1 MSVKI
6 KPKRG
11 SGSPA
16 GSIETNEIAMD
27 TSAKKLYVSTDGS
40 NAVVLADDSKTY
52 LETDI
57 GFFSNFDSSTP
68 PKPGTVT
75 IGANTLSVGSSGQ
88 RLDITGGTAGIRIK
102 SAVDAQANNI
112 TTTGTVTG
120 GTLAGTN
127 GNITTVT
134 ATTLS
139 GTTLQ
144 SESGNDLT
152 VFPNAEQKLVL
163 KATKTPG
170 GGSADTA
177 QIDVTYDGS
186 TTFTLDAETTNNKRI
201 ALRGDRVSLLASGAS
216 SDSDITVRNDRIV
229 LGVNGAEY
237 VRLQGDQVQ
246 LSKELDLNGS
256 DIVDVNEIKSP
267 SGNNLELKSLG
278 TNNIILTSTN
288 DIDLAVGAV
297 TTDSVNISGKTNI
310 TGDNSQPHTLK
321 VLTNM
326 NDSASDDLHN
336 SQTYV
341 LQGYLNGSNGIKDN
355 VQNSVT
361 YQVES
366 DTETKTVGRVSAEY
380 QANGVGNRIKLI
392 SVNNGSAGNDGNA
405 EGAIGALSTDNP
417 NGNGQVDIDCQ
428 RFKSN
433 VPVLFPSYTTTER
446 GTLHNIQN
454 GMVIYNT
461 TDHKLQVRANGGW
474 ETITSS

>member
-1 MSVKI
+1 MTVKI

-27 TSAKKLYVSTDGS
+27 TSAKKVYVSTDGS
-40 NAVVLADDSKTY
+40 NAVVLADDTKTY

-75 IGANTLSVGSSGQ
+75 IGSNTLSVGASGQ
-88 RLDITGGTAGIRIK
+88 RLDITGGTSGIRIK

-112 TTTGTVTG
+112 TTTGTITG
-120 GTLAGTN
+120 GTLAGTA

-139 GTTLQ
+139 GTTVQ

-152 VFPNAEQKLVL
+152 IFPNDDQKLIL
-163 KATKTPG
+163 KNTK
-170 GGSADTA
+170 SSDTA
-177 QIDVTYDGS
+177 QIDVTYNGS
-186 TTFTLDAETTNNKRI
+186 NQFEIDADTTSNKRI
-201 ALRGDRVSLLASGAS
+201 RLVGDRASIVAPGS
-216 SDSDITVRNDRIV
+216 SADTEVLTRSDRII
-229 LGVNGAEY
+229 LGVDGVEY
-237 VRLQGDQVQ
+237 VRCAGNQVQ
-246 LSKELDLNGS
+246 LSKELDLNGN
-256 DIVDVNEIKSP
+256 DIVDVNEIKGP
-267 SGNNLELKSLG
+267 SGNNLELKTTG

-297 TTDSVNISGKTNI
+297 STDNVNISGKTNI
-310 TGDNSQPHTLK
+310 TGERTQPHTLK
-321 VLTNM
+321 VLTDM
-326 NDSASDDLHN
+326 QDSSSDDIHN

-341 LQGYLNGSNGIKDN
+341 LQGYLNGGNGIKNN

-366 DTETKTVGRVSAEY
+366 DTETLTVGRVSAEF
-380 QANGVGNRIKLI
+380 QSNGVGNRMKMI
-392 SVNNGSAGNDGNA
+392 SVNNGSSNNDGNA
-405 EGAIGALSTDNP
+405 EGAIGNTSSDSP
-417 NGNGQVDIDCQ
+417 NGNGQIDVDSQ

-446 GTLHNIQN
+446 DTLHNLQV

-461 TDHKLQVRANGGW
+461 TLNKLQLRTNSGW
-474 ETITSS
+474 ETVTSS

>member
-27 TSAKKLYVSTDGS
+27 TSAKKVYVSTDGS

-75 IGANTLSVGSSGQ
+75 IGSNTLSVGASGQ
-88 RLDITGGTAGIRIK
+88 RLDITGGTSGIRIK

-112 TTTGTVTG
+112 TTTGTITG

-139 GTTLQ
+139 GTTVQ

-152 VFPNAEQKLVL
+152 IFPNDDQKLIL
-163 KATKTPG
+163 KNTK
-170 GGSADTA
+170 SSDTA
-177 QIDVTYDGS
+177 QIDITYNGS
-186 TTFTLDAETTNNKRI
+186 NQFEIDADTTSNKRI
-201 ALRGDRVSLLASGAS
+201 RLVGDRASIVAPGS
-216 SDSDITVRNDRIV
+216 SADTEVLTRSDRII
-229 LGVNGAEY
+229 LGVDGVEY
-237 VRLQGDQVQ
+237 VRLAGNQVQ
-246 LSKELDLNGS
+246 LSKELDLNGN
-256 DIVDVNEIKSP
+256 DIVDVNEIKGP
-267 SGNNLELKSLG
+267 SGNNLELKTTG

-297 TTDSVNISGKTNI
+297 TTDNVNISGKTNI

-326 NDSASDDLHN
+326 NDSASDDIHN

-341 LQGYLNGSNGIKDN
+341 LQGYLNAGNGIKDN

-366 DTETKTVGRVSAEY
+366 DTETKTVGRVSAEF
-380 QANGVGNRIKLI
+380 QSNGVGNRMKMI
-392 SVNNGSAGNDGNA
+392 SVNNGGANNDGNA
-405 EGAIGALSTDNP
+405 EGAIGNQSSDSP
-417 NGNGQVDIDCQ
+417 NGNGQIDVDSQ

-461 TDHKLQVRANGGW
+461 TDHKLQVRANGSW
-474 ETITSS
+474 VDLH

>member
-27 TSAKKLYVSTDGS
+27 TSAKKIYVSTDGS
-40 NAVVLADDSKTY
+40 NAVVLADDSRTY
-52 LETDI
+52 METDT
-57 GFFSNFDSSTP
+57 GFFSNFSGDS
-68 PKPGTVT
+68 PGT
-75 IGANTLSVGSSGQ
+75 INLGSNNLSVGASGQ
-88 RLDITGGTAGIRIK
+88 RLDITAGSSGIRIK

-144 SESGNDLT
+144 SASGNDLT

-177 QIDVTYDGS
+177 QIDVTYNGS
-186 TTFTLDAETTNNKRI
+186 NQFDIDADTTSNKRI
-201 ALRGDRVSLLASGAS
+201 VLKGDRASIVAPGS
-216 SDSDITVRNDRIV
+216 SGNTEVTTRSDRVV
-229 LGVNGAEY
+229 MGVDNAVY
-237 VRLQGDQVQ
+237 ATLRSDQVQ
-246 LSKELDLNGS
+246 LSKELDLNGVN
-256 DIVDVNEIKSP
+256 IVDANIIKGQSGSNIEIQ
-267 SGNNLELKSLG
+267 SLG
-278 TNNIILTSTN
+278 TNNIKLTSTN
-288 DIDLAVGAV
+288 DIDLVVGAV
-297 TTDSVNISGKTNI
+297 TTDNVNITGKTNI

-321 VLTNM
+321 VLTDM
-326 NDSASDDLHN
+326 NDSASDDIHN

-341 LQGYLNGSNGIKDN
+341 LEGYLNSGNGIKDN

-361 YQVES
+361 YQVAS
-366 DTETKTVGRVSAEY
+366 DTETFTVGRVSAEY
-380 QANGVGNRIKLI
+380 QANGVGNRMKMI
-392 SVNNGSAGNDGNA
+392 SVNNGSSNNDGNA
-405 EGAIGALSTDNP
+405 EGAIGNTSSDSP
-417 NGNGQVDIDCQ
+417 NGNGQIDVDSQ

-454 GMVIYNT
+454 GMVLYNT
-461 TDHKLQVRANGGW
+461 TTHKLQVRANGSW
-474 ETITSS
+474 VDLH

>member
-1 MSVKI
+1 MTSVI

-11 SGSPA
+11 TGSPA
-16 GSIETNEIAMD
+16 GSLSTNEIAMD
-27 TSAKKLYVSTDGS
+27 TTNKKLYVSTDGS
-40 NAVVLADDSKTY
+40 NAVVLADDSRTY
-52 LETDI
+52 METDT
-57 GFFSNFDSSTP
+57 GFFSNFSGDN
-68 PKPGTVT
+68 PGT
-75 IGANTLSVGSSGQ
+75 INLGSNNLSVGSGGQ
-88 RLDITGGTAGIRIK
+88 RLDVTAGSAGIRIK

-152 VFPNAEQKLVL
+152 VFPHAEQKLVL

-177 QIDVTYDGS
+177 QIDVTYNGS
-186 TTFTLDAETTNNKRI
+186 NQFDIDADTTSSKRL
-201 ALRGDRVSLLASGAS
+201 ALRGDRVSLLASGS
-216 SDSDITVRNDRIV
+216 SADSDITVRNDRIV
-229 LGVNGAEY
+229 FGVDGVLY
-237 VRLQGDQVQ
+237 VQLRGDQVQ
-246 LSKELDLNGS
+246 LTKELDLNGL
-256 DIVDVNEIKSP
+256 DIVDAKEIIGKS
-267 SGNNLELKSLG
+267 SGNLELKTTGS
-278 TNNIILTSTN
+278 NNIKLTSTN

-297 TTDSVNISGKTNI
+297 TTDNVNISGKTNI

-321 VLTNM
+321 VLTDM
-326 NDSASDDLHN
+326 NDSASDDIHN

-341 LQGYLNGSNGIKDN
+341 LQGYLNSGNGIKDN

-366 DTETKTVGRVSAEY
+366 DTETFTVGRVSAEF
-380 QANGVGNRIKLI
+380 QANGVGNRMKVI
-392 SVNNGSAGNDGNA
+392 SVNNGGANNDGNA
-405 EGAIGALSTDNP
+405 SGAIGNQSSDSP
-417 NGNGQVDIDCQ
+417 NGNGQVDVTPQ

-433 VPVLFPSYTTTER
+433 VPVLFPTYTTTER
-446 GTLHNIQN
+446 GTLHSIEN

-461 TDHKLQVRANGGW
+461 TTHKLQVRANGAW
-474 ETITSS
+474 VDLH

>member
-27 TSAKKLYVSTDGS
+27 TGAKKIYVSTDGS
-40 NAVVLADDSKTY
+40 NAVVLADDSRTY
-52 LETDI
+52 METDTS
-57 GFFSNFDSSTP
+57 FFSNFSGAA
-68 PKPGTVT
+68 PGT
-75 IGANTLSVGSSGQ
+75 INLGSNNLSVGASGQ
-88 RLDITGGTAGIRIK
+88 RLDVTAGTGGIRVK
-102 SAVDAQANNI
+102 SALDAQANNI

-144 SESGNDLT
+144 SASGNDLT
-152 VFPNAEQKLVL
+152 IFPIAEQKLVL
-163 KATKTPG
+163 KATKTPS

-177 QIDVTYDGS
+177 QIDVTYNGS
-186 TTFTLDAETTNNKRI
+186 NQFDIDAETTNNKRLV
-201 ALRGDRVSLLASGAS
+201 LRGDRVSLLASGAS
-216 SDSDITVRNDRIV
+216 SDSDITVRDDRLV
-229 LGVNGAEY
+229 LGVNGALY
-237 VRLQGDQVQ
+237 IQCRGDQVQ
-246 LSKELDLNGS
+246 LSKELDLNGVN
-256 DIVDVNEIKSP
+256 IVDANIISGQSGSNLEIKT
-267 SGNNLELKSLG
+267 LG
-278 TNNIILTSTN
+278 TNNLKLTSTN
-288 DIDLAVGAV
+288 DIDMTVGNVAS
-297 TTDSVNISGKTNI
+297 DNVNISGKTNI
-310 TGDNSQPHTLK
+310 TGDNTQPHTLK

-326 NDSASDDLHN
+326 NDSASDDIHN

-341 LQGYLNGSNGIKDN
+341 LQGYLNSGNGIKDN

-366 DTETKTVGRVSAEY
+366 DTETFTVGRVSAEY
-380 QANGVGNRIKLI
+380 QANGVGNRMKVI
-392 SVNNGSAGNDGNA
+392 SVNNGGANNDGNA
-405 EGAIGALSTDNP
+405 EGAIGNQTSDSP
-417 NGNGQVDIDCQ
+417 NGNGQVDVDAQ

-433 VPVLFPSYTTTER
+433 VPVQFPSYTTTER

-454 GMVIYNT
+454 GMVLYNGT
-461 TDHKLQVRANGGW
+461 THKLQVRANGAW
-474 ETITSS
+474 VDLH

>member
-27 TSAKKLYVSTDGS
+27 TTAKKLYVSTDGS
-40 NAVVLADDSKTY
+40 NAVVLADDTQTY
-52 LETDI
+52 LDGVNLVDYNGSTPTDI
-57 GFFSNFDSSTP
+57 NLGSCQV
-68 PKPGTVT
+68 GT
-75 IGANTLSVGSSGQ
+75 GAAGERLELTGGSS
-88 RLDITGGTAGIRIK
+88 GIRIK

-120 GTLAGTN
+120 GTLAGTA

-139 GTTLQ
+139 GTTVQ

-163 KATKTPG
+163 KATTTPG
-170 GGSADTA
+170 GGSASTA
-177 QIDVTYDGS
+177 QIDIEYDGS
-186 TTFTLDAETTNNKRI
+186 NQFTIDSDSTSNKRI
-201 ALRGDRVSLLASGAS
+201 AVKGDRASMLAPGS
-216 SDSDITVRNDRIV
+216 SNDTEVTVRSDRV
-229 LGVNGAEY
+229 VMGVDGTLY
-237 VRLQGDQVQ
+237 MTLRSDQIQ
-246 LSKELDLNGS
+246 LSKDLDMQGN
-256 DIVDVNEIKSP
+256 DIVDASEIKGQ
-267 SGNNLELKSLG
+267 SGGNLELKTLG
-278 TNNIILTSTN
+278 TNNIVLTSTN
-288 DIDLAVGAV
+288 DIDMSVGAV
-297 TTDSVNISGKTNI
+297 TTDNVNISGKTNI

-326 NDSASDDLHN
+326 NDSASDDIHN

-366 DTETKTVGRVSAEY
+366 DTETLTVGRVSAEY
-380 QANGVGNRIKLI
+380 QANGVGNRMKII
-392 SVNNGSAGNDGNA
+392 SVNNGGANNDGNA
-405 EGAIGALSTDNP
+405 SGAIGNQQSDSP
-417 NGNGQVDIDCQ
+417 NGNGQIDVNAQ

-433 VPVLFPSYTTTER
+433 VPVLFPTYTTTER
-446 GTLHNIQN
+446 DTLHNLQN
-454 GMVIYNT
+454 GMVIYNST
-461 TDHKLQVRANGGW
+461 LGKLQLRAGSGW
-474 ETITSS
+474 ETVTSS

>member
-201 ALRGDRVSLLASGAS
+201 
-216 SDSDITVRNDRIV
+216 
-229 LGVNGAEY
+229 
-237 VRLQGDQVQ
+237 
-246 LSKELDLNGS
+246 
-256 DIVDVNEIKSP
+256 
-267 SGNNLELKSLG
+267 
-278 TNNIILTSTN
+278 
-288 DIDLAVGAV
+288 
-297 TTDSVNISGKTNI
+297 
-310 TGDNSQPHTLK
+310 
-321 VLTNM
+321 
-326 NDSASDDLHN
+326 
-336 SQTYV
+336 
-341 LQGYLNGSNGIKDN
+341 
-355 VQNSVT
+355 
-361 YQVES
+361 
-366 DTETKTVGRVSAEY
+366 
-380 QANGVGNRIKLI
+380 
-392 SVNNGSAGNDGNA
+392 
-405 EGAIGALSTDNP
+405 
-417 NGNGQVDIDCQ
+417 
-428 RFKSN
+428 
-433 VPVLFPSYTTTER
+433 
-446 GTLHNIQN
+446 
-454 GMVIYNT
+454 
-461 TDHKLQVRANGGW
+461 
-474 ETITSS
+474 

>member
-11 SGSPA
+11 TGSPA
-16 GSIETNEIAMD
+16 GSLETNEIAMD
-27 TSAKKLYVSTDGS
+27 TTNRKVYVSTDGS
-40 NAVVLADDSKTY
+40 NAVVLADDTQTY
-52 LETDI
+52 LDTVNLVDYNGDTPTDI
-57 GFFSNFDSSTP
+57 NLGSCQV
-68 PKPGTVT
+68 GT
-75 IGANTLSVGSSGQ
+75 GAAGERLELTGGSSN
-88 RLDITGGTAGIRIK
+88 IRIK

-112 TTTGTVTG
+112 TTTGTITG

-139 GTTLQ
+139 GTTVQ

-152 VFPNAEQKLVL
+152 IFPNDDQKLVL
-163 KATKTPG
+163 KNTN
-170 GGSADTA
+170 SSDTA
-177 QIDVTYDGS
+177 QIDITYNGS
-186 TTFTLDAETTNNKRI
+186 NQFDIDADTTSNKRI
-201 ALRGDRVSLLASGAS
+201 ALKGDRASLQAPGSSGNT
-216 SDSDITVRNDRIV
+216 DITCRSDRIV
-229 LGVNGAEY
+229 MGVDNVLYATL
-237 VRLQGDQVQ
+237 RSDQVQ
-246 LSKELDLNGS
+246 LSKDLDLNGVNII
-256 DIVDVNEIKSP
+256 DANEIRGQ
-267 SGNNLELKSLG
+267 SGGNLELKTLG

-297 TTDSVNISGKTNI
+297 TTDNVNISGKTNI

-321 VLTNM
+321 VLTDM
-326 NDSASDDLHN
+326 NDSASDDIHN

-341 LQGYLNGSNGIKDN
+341 LQGYLNSGNGIKNN

-366 DTETKTVGRVSAEY
+366 DTETFTVGRVSAEF
-380 QANGVGNRIKLI
+380 QSNGVGNRMKMI
-392 SVNNGSAGNDGNA
+392 SVNNGAANNDGNA
-405 EGAIGALSTDNP
+405 EGAIGNQSTDSP
-417 NGNGQVDIDCQ
+417 NGNGQIDIDSQ

-461 TDHKLQVRANGGW
+461 TDHKLQVRANGSW
-474 ETITSS
+474 VDLH